1 MSTQFDKQQSRLA
14 SFFAGLWAILRQRCP
29 LCRQG
34 KIFRGSFAM
43 NDPCPVCGLRFERD
57 PGYFLGAMY
66 ASYFLASGVMVP
78 LFFLIWWLWPELD
91 SVDVVL
97 VTGLAFL
104 PFVPLVF
111 RYSRVIWIH
120 LDRWAWPGELS
131 PSGPGRAEDSDRQAQ
146 TR

>member
-1 MSTQFDKQQSRLA
+1 
-14 SFFAGLWAILRQRCP
+14 
-29 LCRQG
+29 
-34 KIFRGSFAM
+34 M
-43 NDPCPVCGLRFERD
+43 NEPCPVCGLRFERD

-78 LFFLIWWLWPELD
+78 LLFLIWWLWPDLD

-120 LDRWAWPGELS
+120 LDRWAWPGDLTLTTGKE
-131 PSGPGRAEDSDRQAQ
+131 ADRDP
-146 TR
+146 RP